1 MYILDSISYE
11 LSLLLFLI
19 FKANKESFFFNL
31 GICFILKIDKILK
44 FINKCKWLHI

>member
-19 FKANKESFFFNL
+19 FKANKESFFL
-31 GICFILKIDKILK
+31 ILVYALFSKLIRY
-44 FINKCKWLHI
+44 